1 MNIRSILEMYQEK
14 LPCPGRGLVLIQ
26 EKKAKENQ
34 GLYRGRETGRIH
46 DENRKRD
53 AFCTFAILGMASGGA
68 YAIRPYSDGRKIIAP
83 KPCYLVGSEKRA
95 AFRTCYLVGSTKR
108 AAFGTCYLVGSAKRA
123 AFRTSILVGGAK
135 RAAFESSI

>member
-1 MNIRSILEMYQEK
+1 MYQGK

-34 GLYRGRETGRIH
+34 GLYRGRETGRVH

-68 YAIRPYSDGRKIIAP
+68 YAIRPYIGSQKINAFSGNT
-83 KPCYLVGSEKRA
+83 VGAYCICPTNVPSMERI
-95 AFRTCYLVGSTKR
+95 T
-108 AAFGTCYLVGSAKRA
+108 
-123 AFRTSILVGGAK
+123 
-135 RAAFESSI
+135 